1 MNLNHEDV
9 RAICAKIRQNFDL
22 KDRARERALAIS
34 REVIRN
40 SANAIRAIH
49 REEFEPAKKLLEET
63 GRLVKEMNE
72 ALRDCLDV
80 YHAGFVQDAQKEYAE
95 GLLTLAMVRK
105 TPLPDP
111 DDIGVDY
118 GPYLGALA
126 EAVGELR
133 RHILDHMRRRDSAW
147 GEEMLDMMDE
157 VYYQLVSFDY
167 PNAVSGGLKRISDML
182 RSVLE
187 RTRGDLTTA
196 IRQQELEQALS
207 RLEQR
212 LPKKP

>member
-1 MNLNHEDV
+1 MNLEHADL
-9 RAICAKIRQNFDL
+9 RAICAKIRQSFDV
-22 KDRARERALAIS
+22 KDRARERALPIS

-49 REEFEPAKKLLEET
+49 REEFDQAHRLIEET

-72 ALRDCLDV
+72 SLRDCPDV
-80 YHAGFVQDAQKEYAE
+80 YWAGFVQDAQKEYAE
-95 GLLTLAMVRK
+95 ARLTLAMVVK
-105 TPLPDP
+105 DPLPDP
-111 DDIGVDY
+111 DDIGVGY
-118 GPYLGALA
+118 GAYLGALA

-133 RHILDHMRRRDSAW
+133 RHILDRMRHRDLTW

-167 PNAVSGGLKRISDML
+167 PNAVSGGLKRLSDML

-187 RTRGDLTTA
+187 RTRGDLTNA
-196 IRQQELEQALS
+196 IRQQQLEQALS
-207 RLEQR
+207 ELEQR
-212 LPKKP
+212 ISKER

>member
-1 MNLNHEDV
+1 MKLNHEDV

-72 ALRDCLDV
+72 SLRGCLDV